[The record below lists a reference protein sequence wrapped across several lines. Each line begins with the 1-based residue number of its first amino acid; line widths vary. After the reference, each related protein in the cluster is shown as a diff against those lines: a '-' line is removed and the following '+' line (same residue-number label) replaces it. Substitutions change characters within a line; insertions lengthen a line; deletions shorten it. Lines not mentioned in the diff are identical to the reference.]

1 MKKIGILLL
10 LIIISLCACDTNS
23 TKPDEEEI
31 RNIIYDISRDF
42 CWNDINGIMEYVHK
56 DFRHNGM
63 YRDELRL
70 LWNERRNKY
79 QLLQCDISQIY
90 IHNEYATVFMTM
102 TYQSATETVT
112 FLEPDTFGDASY
124 YYFDKGRWQ
133 IYGNQEWKINKIRG
147 R

>member
-1 MKKIGILLL
+1 MKKIGLLLL

-79 QLLQCDISQIY
+79 QLLDCDISQIY

-112 FLEPDTFGDASY
+112 FLSQTLLVMLPIIILIKVDGKY
-124 YYFDKGRWQ
+124 MVIKNGRLTKSE
-133 IYGNQEWKINKIRG
+133 GG
-147 R
+147 